1 MGFADSPATRQ
12 ALAPYGIRVQ
22 GARWRWRIGL
32 KGGTFPPH
40 RHINGQVRSSENEF
54 DALPGEDVNG
64 ESCNCAVVPVYRTAD
79 GRLAKP
85 GLTPVFQPP
94 VTAALPAPLDLS
106 PIADLMGSVM
116 EREWVVNL
124 PPAEPTP
131 VEIRVD
137 TPPAPEVRVD
147 FDVAPLVAALSD
159 QRVVAQVVIP
169 DGAIQVHVTVEAP
182 AVNVEAPNVTVEPQI
197 TVQPAPVKVI
207 DQGKGTK
214 TVEFRRGANGLIENA
229 TVTQ

>member
-64 ESCNCAVVPVYRTAD
+64 ESCNCAVVPVYRTPD

-94 VTAALPAPLDLS
+94 VTAALPAPLDLT

-116 EREWVVNL
+116 EREWTINL

-131 VEIRVD
+131 VDVHVAAPLPGL
-137 TPPAPEVRVD
+137 PPVVNMD
-147 FDVAPLVAALSD
+147 MAPLVAALSE
-159 QRVVAQVVIP
+159 QTVQVVIP

-197 TVQPAPVKVI
+197 TVNPAPVKVI